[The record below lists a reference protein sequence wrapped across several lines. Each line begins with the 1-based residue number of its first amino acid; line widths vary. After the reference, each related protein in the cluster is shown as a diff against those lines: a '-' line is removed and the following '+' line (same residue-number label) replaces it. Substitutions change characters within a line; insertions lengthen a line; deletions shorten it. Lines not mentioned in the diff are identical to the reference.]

1 MRSKIRSFDE
11 IKTALK
17 ENLKKA
23 REKKAENDARYKTQ
37 QAFADSFGCS
47 LISVKNWE
55 QGRTIPEIGT
65 LLYLAEFLDCDLDY
79 LIGRIDKPT
88 HDRTFIAD
96 ELRLSDDAVKKLQR
110 IASKDRATGLS
121 ETLSRFIMND
131 NFEYLLALMN
141 TSIGGEIET
150 GLPMR
155 SHISVEKQAVI
166 NNEARSIFDQIER
179 DVVSKATPM
188 TDERIHYGFVYGLH
202 AEGKLSDE
210 QLHEIIEQYDSGNFE
225 YSTPEILESIKSN

>member
-1 MRSKIRSFDE
+1 MGSKIYSSDNTKEALRKNLGE
-11 IKTALK
+11 ARKT
-17 ENLKKA
+17 
-23 REKKAENDARYKTQ
+23 ARYKTQ
-37 QAFADSFGCS
+37 DAFAEALGCS
-47 LISVKNWE
+47 VESVRNWE
-55 QGRTIPEIGT
+55 QGRTVPETGT
-65 LLYLAEFLDCDLDY
+65 LFQIAELLDCDLDY

-88 HDRTFIAD
+88 HDIKFISD
-96 ELRLSDDAVKKLQR
+96 ELRLSEEAVEKLQR
-110 IASKDRATGLS
+110 IASRDRANGLS

-155 SHISVEKQAVI
+155 SHVSVAKQAVI

-179 DVVSKATPM
+179 DVVSKATPL